1 MGANF
6 AEITVRAET
15 MSGAVSY
22 HAGLSAEDAVAEN
35 YCRNGYSLRARRW
48 RGASG
53 EIDLIFEKNDALTFV
68 EVKKSR
74 SFADA
79 AARLSTRQMHRI
91 SAAAAVFLAAMPLG
105 QNTDSRFDAALV
117 DATGAVQIIE
127 NAFGV

>member
-1 MGANF
+1 
-6 AEITVRAET
+6 
-15 MSGAVSY
+15 MSGLKSY
-22 HAGLSAEDAVAEN
+22 YSGLAAEN
-35 YCRNGYSLRARRW
+35 IVARDYVRRGYTVQKTRW
-48 RGASG
+48 KTANG
-53 EIDLIFEKNDALTFV
+53 EIDLILRKDRETVFV